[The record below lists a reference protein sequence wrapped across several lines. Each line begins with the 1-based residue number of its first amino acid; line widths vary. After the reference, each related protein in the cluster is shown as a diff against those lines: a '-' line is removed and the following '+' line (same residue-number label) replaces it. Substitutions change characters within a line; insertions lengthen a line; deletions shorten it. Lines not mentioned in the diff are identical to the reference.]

1 MQNSVRVTKDDAGL
15 ALDNSY
21 LETSMTE
28 DADQQVERST
38 PGTAVDA
45 ARRAESSKP
54 AATDGTADASQDE
67 LRAELES
74 ARQEATSN
82 YDMYLRSR
90 ADMENYKKRLERTY
104 ADQTRA
110 SKKELL
116 RRFLTVRDSL
126 DWALQSEAAAEGP
139 CQSLAE
145 GVRLTRSQF
154 DHVLSQ
160 EGVRPVDP
168 LAKPFDP
175 RLEEA
180 VQTVDDPRVPEHT
193 VVEVL
198 RKGYTYGDENEVLR
212 PAQVVVSVHGSTP

>member
-1 MQNSVRVTKDDAGL
+1 MQNFDRVTTDDAEL
-15 ALDNSY
+15 ALDNCR
-21 LETSMTE
+21 LEASMTE
-28 DADQQVERST
+28 NADPQVERST

-45 ARRAESSKP
+45 GTRAESANP
-54 AATDGTADASQDE
+54 DAFDGTPEAPRDE

-104 ADQTRA
+104 ADQSRA

-116 RRFLTVRDSL
+116 RRFLSVRDSL
-126 DWALQSEAAAEGP
+126 DWALQSEAAAQGP
-139 CQSLAE
+139 CQGLAE

-168 LAKPFDP
+168 LGKPFDP
-175 RLEEA
+175 RFGEA

-212 PAQVVVSVHGSTP
+212 PAQVVVSVDGSAP